1 MQINLKDTKKAIQI
15 LKAINHPV
23 RLRILH
29 FIKMKGETIVGDIYS
44 KLGLEQSV
52 TSLHLK
58 KLRDAKFIISKKQGR
73 ERVYAVNMD
82 GILDFNYQVSILAN
96 LAE

>member
-1 MQINLKDTKKAIQI
+1 MQINIKDTKKAIQI

-23 RLRILH
+23 RQRILD
-29 FIKMKGETIVGDIYS
+29 FIKSKGETIVGDIYTN
-44 KLGLEQSV
+44 LNLEQSV

-73 ERVYAVNMD
+73 ERVYSINED
-82 GILDFNYQVSILAN
+82 EIEYFNQTVCLLVKISK
-96 LAE
+96 